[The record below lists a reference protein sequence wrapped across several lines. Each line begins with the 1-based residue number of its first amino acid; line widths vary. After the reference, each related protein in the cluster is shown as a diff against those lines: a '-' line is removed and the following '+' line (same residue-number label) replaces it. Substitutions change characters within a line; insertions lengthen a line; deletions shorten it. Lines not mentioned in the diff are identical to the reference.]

1 MACARLS
8 ELPAPPPAETGWPW
22 TQESLRVCDTM
33 ADGESWP
40 RISIV
45 TPSYN
50 QGRFIEEAI
59 RSVLL
64 QGYPNLEYIII
75 DGGSTDSTLEVI
87 YKYERW
93 LSDWVSEED
102 KGQADA
108 INKGWRMSTGD
119 ILAWINSDDTYC
131 LEALAAVA
139 EIFSSNKDM
148 VLVSGAANTTDV
160 QGKRVLFTK
169 KSPDID
175 PYAMLKH
182 CGGVPT
188 QPSVFFR
195 RKVLDEVGFL
205 NTSLH
210 LVMDWEFWIRIGL
223 HFGAEHLQKTEKV
236 LSNNRQWPGT
246 KTLKR
251 WRKICEENRQVFDAT
266 FRDFSGDEELQRIRR
281 LAYSASY
288 RKQAYLAWQNG
299 DTFEAI
305 RGLTRSWTLT
315 PLAHNPF
322 RELGFLVSVILN
334 SKKGVK

>member
-1 MACARLS
+1 MYTPNLD
-8 ELPAPPPAETGWPW
+8 ELPPARPDRKGWPW
-22 TQESLRVCDTM
+22 TKASGQVPEITP
-33 ADGESWP
+33 DGRPWP
-40 RISIV
+40 KISVV

-50 QGRFIEEAI
+50 QGEFIEETI

-64 QGYPNLEYIII
+64 QGYPNLEYVII
-75 DGGSTDSTLEVI
+75 DGGSTDSTVEVI
-87 YKYERW
+87 HKYERW

-108 INKGWRMSTGD
+108 INKGWGRSTGE

-131 LEALAAVA
+131 LGALAGVA
-139 EIFSSNKDM
+139 EIFSSNKDI
-148 VLVSGAANTTDV
+148 VVVSGAANTIDV

-182 CGGVPT
+182 SGGVPT

-195 RKVLDEVGFL
+195 RRVLGEVGFL
-205 NTSLH
+205 NSSLH
-210 LVMDWEFWIRIGL
+210 LVMDWEFWIRVGL
-223 HFGAEHLQKTEKV
+223 F
-236 LSNNRQWPGT
+236 SNNRHWSGT
-246 KTLKR
+246 KTLKG
-251 WRKICEENRQVFDAT
+251 WRTVCEENRYVFD
-266 FRDFSGDEELQRIRR
+266 RVFSGSRGDRKLQCIRR
-281 LAYSASY
+281 SAYSASY

-305 RGLTRSWTLT
+305 KSLTRSWTLA